1 MRNGLRESH
10 SPRAIGDETER
21 QILALMGRDYWFWQ
35 IAEALS
41 IDEKALDDRVAGIQN
56 RLGLHTWRELY
67 KFAAAHPKPFSRSA
81 ACGLS
86 EPESTVPLWD

>member
-1 MRNGLRESH
+1 MRNGLEKRH
-10 SPRAIGDETER
+10 SPRAAGDETER
-21 QILALMGRDYWFWQ
+21 RILALMGRDYWFRQ

-67 KFAAAHPKPFSRSA
+67 KFAAAHPKPFSKSA

-86 EPESTVPLWD
+86 ERESTAALWD

>member
-1 MRNGLRESH
+1 MRNDLREH
-10 SPRAIGDETER
+10 PSPVAAGDETER

-35 IAEALS
+35 IADALS
-41 IDEKALDDRVAGIQN
+41 IDEEALDDRVAGIQN

-86 EPESTVPLWD
+86 ERESAMPFWD